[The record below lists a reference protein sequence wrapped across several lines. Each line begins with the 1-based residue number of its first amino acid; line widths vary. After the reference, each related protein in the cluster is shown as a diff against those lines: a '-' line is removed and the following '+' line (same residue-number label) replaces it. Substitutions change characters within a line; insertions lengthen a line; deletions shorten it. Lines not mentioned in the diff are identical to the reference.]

1 MPGTGNPYRGY
12 GCPEDPKDFKGC
24 LMFMVIP
31 AGIAL
36 VLVALWL
43 SAFLSH

>member
-1 MPGTGNPYRGY
+1 MPGTGNPYTRLG
-12 GCPEDPKDFKGC
+12 GPEDPKDFKGC

-31 AGIAL
+31 TAILL
-36 VLVALWL
+36 VLFGLWL